1 MKINKK
7 QLKNTIFKRKSNQF
21 KNNTNG
27 LQNTLNQTFLYA
39 IHIDI
44 NFLKINRQLFAQL
57 ISTLLF

>member
-27 LQNTLNQTFLYA
+27 LKNTLNQTFLYA

-44 NFLKINRQLFAQL
+44 NFLKINRQLFA
-57 ISTLLF
+57 

>member
-27 LQNTLNQTFLYA
+27 LKNTLNQTFLYA
-39 IHIDI
+39 IYIDI